1 MIQLQRRTHP
11 KIRVE
16 RLGTFESPIEGE
28 IDQINIK
35 PLQEVM
41 HSDVDL
47 LFVKEACPHTVQY
60 SGLCALC
67 GKSLEEEKDYS
78 GYNYEDRATIE
89 MSHDN
94 TGLKISFDEAAK
106 IEHNTTD
113 RLIDERKL
121 ILVVDLDQ
129 TVIHATVDPTVGEWQ
144 LDPAN
149 PNYAAVKD
157 VKTFCLEEEAIV
169 PPGWTGPKLAPT
181 KCTYYVKLRPGLLE
195 FWRKWL
201 RNMKCIFTQWPQE
214 TMRYRLLKSLIQMGN
229 ILVIEYLVVMKVV
242 L

>member
-144 LDPAN
+144 LDPAI
-149 PNYAAVKD
+149 PTMLLS
-157 VKTFCLEEEAIV
+157 KTLRHFVWKKRQLFLLDGQV
-169 PPGWTGPKLAPT
+169 RNWLQQNAPIMSNSVQG
-181 KCTYYVKLRPGLLE
+181 CWSFGE
-195 FWRKWL
+195 
-201 RNMKCIFTQWPQE
+201 N
-214 TMRYRLLKSLIQMGN
+214 G
-229 ILVIEYLVVMKVV
+229 
-242 L
+242 

>member
-1 MIQLQRRTHP
+1 MTTL
-11 KIRVE
+11 
-16 RLGTFESPIEGE
+16 
-28 IDQINIK
+28 
-35 PLQEVM
+35 
-41 HSDVDL
+41 
-47 LFVKEACPHTVQY
+47 A
-60 SGLCALC
+60 
-67 GKSLEEEKDYS
+67 
-78 GYNYEDRATIE
+78 
-89 MSHDN
+89 
-94 TGLKISFDEAAK
+94 KISFDEAAK

-144 LDPAN
+144 AGPAN

-169 PPGWTGPKLAPT
+169 PPGWTGPKL
-181 KCTYYVKLRPGLLE
+181 KQCTYVKLRPGLLE

-201 RNMKCIFTQWPQE
+201 KYEMHIYTMATRNYALSIAKIIDPD
-214 TMRYRLLKSLIQMGN
+214 GN